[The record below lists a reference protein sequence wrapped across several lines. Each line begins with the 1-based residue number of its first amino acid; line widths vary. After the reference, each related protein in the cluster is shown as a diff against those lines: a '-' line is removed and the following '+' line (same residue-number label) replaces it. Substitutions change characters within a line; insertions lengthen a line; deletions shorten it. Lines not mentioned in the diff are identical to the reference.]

1 MRFNRHICRVRRA
14 QRMCGCSWSVQLT
27 LLFSA
32 LADSAFAQASCA
44 YIEPLVPTFVPPAN
58 GVTLLRR
65 LQDASP
71 ARPPAIAVTEALAIS
86 TSSSE
91 VTVLHAKEVTVPKA
105 PAAEDVEM
113 EDSYG
118 DDGLAWSQIPDDLTQ
133 AAVTSLGSTSSS
145 QTATV
150 VVSSSHP
157 SNSTLTAPPSP
168 AAAPRS
174 PAKAPPAYSSYR
186 ARPFRD
192 VAGRSEIRFC
202 YDMAHRD
209 VLALRADSLTR
220 ALHGDNPGATG
231 IQAPKI
237 TPHIVSGLSFAQDL
251 RKPLILLFEQLDVL
265 QVAKRCATLAQARTK
280 VRPRTL
286 LKTADDSPPVSLGSP
301 AKKARWT

>member
-1 MRFNRHICRVRRA
+1 M
-14 QRMCGCSWSVQLT
+14 
-27 LLFSA
+27 
-32 LADSAFAQASCA
+32 ASCA
-44 YIEPLVPTFVPPAN
+44 YIEPLVPTFIPPAK

-71 ARPPAIAVTEALAIS
+71 ARPPAIAVTEALAVS

-91 VTVLHAKEVTVPKA
+91 VTVLHAKEVTVSKT
-105 PAAEDVEM
+105 AATEDVEM

-133 AAVTSLGSTSSS
+133 VAVTSLGSTSSS

-157 SNSTLTAPPSP
+157 SNTTPTAPPSP

-174 PAKAPPAYSSYR
+174 PTKAPPAYSSYR
-186 ARPFRD
+186 ARPF
-192 VAGRSEIRFC
+192 
-202 YDMAHRD
+202 H

-237 TPHIVSGLSFAQDL
+237 APHI
-251 RKPLILLFEQLDVL
+251 LDVL
-265 QVAKRCATLAQARTK
+265 QVAKGCATLAQARSK

-286 LKTADDSPPVSLGSP
+286 LDADDSPPVSLGSP
-301 AKKARWT
+301 ATKARRT